1 LAELSHYQDSNP
13 EHPEYERE
21 VSVSE
26 PRNVVIVL
34 REVYKGRRFL
44 H

>member
-13 EHPEYERE
+13 EHPEYETDT
-21 VSVSE
+21 VTQ
-26 PRNVVIVL
+26 PRNVVIL
-34 REVYKGRRFL
+34 REVYKGKGIL